1 MLLCSVSYAQ
11 DTHKADLWRDSS
23 GVIVPRDTWKS
34 VKIGVTLSGVQ
45 KKDTTNRVGGSYVS
59 PTQFAN
65 DSSYRVLVEA
75 LKANSTAVLK
85 NADSTTLRNQFL
97 KNADSTTLR
106 NQFLKN
112 ADSTT
117 LRNQFLK
124 NADSTTLRNQ
134 FPKNA
139 DTTTMRNYSNS
150 LYQTVVPNLADTTK
164 YAKTWSNG
172 KVAGSVWYSDSMH
185 SIIILDSQR
194 KAWKLHVNT
203 GGVLNVQHDTTSN

>member
-1 MLLCSVSYAQ
+1 MKKFIFLMLLCSVSYAQ

-59 PTQFAN
+59 PTQFAT

-75 LKANSTAVLK
+75 LKANSTAV
-85 NADSTTLRNQFL
+85 
-97 KNADSTTLR
+97 
-106 NQFLKN
+106 LKN